1 MDTFL
6 VTGLSQYLDDRTL
19 CQLSCAESLSHRLTC
34 EQRQHRKQEQLLT
47 VRLKARTECDVDCES
62 IALLLRYSETAPFV
76 SQVFWVDDAET
87 LFDKLL
93 HIEFT
98 CQRKTL
104 LSLHRAVR
112 IFLHDIRQIEV
123 LYVLRETLTFS
134 DEFTGIRLYDNG
146 KHHRADVCG
155 RLVAKATHK
164 PKQALDLLG

>member
-1 MDTFL
+1 M
-6 VTGLSQYLDDRTL
+6 
-19 CQLSCAESLSHRLTC
+19 
-34 EQRQHRKQEQLLT
+34 
-47 VRLKARTECDVDCES
+47 RLKARTECDVDCES

-87 LFDKLL
+87 IFDKVL
-93 HIEFT
+93 HIEFV
-98 CQRKTL
+98 CKRKTL

-146 KHHRADVCG
+146 KHHRASS
-155 RLVAKATHK
+155 R
-164 PKQALDLLG
+164 